1 MATDTGP
8 GGASAPD
15 TAPDNAPEIEGE
27 DPTEATAPPAS
38 NWGPTRASSALVLLL
53 VGAAVVGFVASV
65 GLAGPTALAVL
76 GGALLALA
84 LWAVGR
90 ERFRFPA
97 TVLANLALVP
107 VGGCLL
113 GAVAGAV
120 LVQYGG
126 VFPVDSPAEVVA
138 PALRI
143 AVEAL
148 AVGAVAVAALGAF
161 TTVGDTVSLDTLR
174 ACHSQALRMAM
185 PPVLAGFGLGL
196 LAVLSS
202 PTVGPTLD
210 PLAAL
215 GDVFGVAARLALSP
229 EPTDLAIGPFLAL
242 LGLSAV
248 GFSRLVAALPAEEF
262 ATAREGSEVETPLA
276 PALLR
281 VAGLATPVGTLLLGL
296 SLVVTSAEAV
306 LGPPGLRAALGGV
319 GGLAGSLASAPPLR
333 ALLVGFLLL
342 VAAVVGTVD
351 LLRRTVRES
360 TSDLFVGYVPFAVG
374 AGVVLL
380 AFTLEGTVLPTAIP
394 TVAANLGGFGDPF
407 ASLATGVVEF
417 YGGGVVVSALFG
429 VASLL
434 AVGVVSLLWVVRR
447 LGLVTERS
455 AGPTLAAV
463 GLLVAAGFG
472 TAVGHGPAL
481 AIGGV
486 AAALLVRDVGTYGT
500 TLGRELGRAAP
511 TRRTELVHAVG
522 AGLVA
527 VLGVGVATA
536 AARTAGVTALAL
548 PVPVGGPLLAA
559 AVALVLLVLILR

>member
-1 MATDTGP
+1 MD
-8 GGASAPD
+8 
-15 TAPDNAPEIEGE
+15 EK
-27 DPTEATAPPAS
+27 
-38 NWGPTRASSALVLLL
+38 
-53 VGAAVVGFVASV
+53 
-65 GLAGPTALAVL
+65 
-76 GGALLALA
+76 
-84 LWAVGR
+84 
-90 ERFRFPA
+90 
-97 TVLANLALVP
+97 
-107 VGGCLL
+107 
-113 GAVAGAV
+113 
-120 LVQYGG
+120 
-126 VFPVDSPAEVVA
+126 
-138 PALRI
+138 
-143 AVEAL
+143 
-148 AVGAVAVAALGAF
+148 
-161 TTVGDTVSLDTLR
+161 
-174 ACHSQALRMAM
+174 
-185 PPVLAGFGLGL
+185 
-196 LAVLSS
+196 
-202 PTVGPTLD
+202 
-210 PLAAL
+210 
-215 GDVFGVAARLALSP
+215 
-229 EPTDLAIGPFLAL
+229 
-242 LGLSAV
+242 
-248 GFSRLVAALPAEEF
+248 RLVDALF
-262 ATAREGSEVETPLA
+262 G
-276 PALLR
+276 
-281 VAGLATPVGTLLLGL
+281 
-296 SLVVTSAEAV
+296 
-306 LGPPGLRAALGGV
+306 
-319 GGLAGSLASAPPLR
+319 
-333 ALLVGFLLL
+333 LL

-559 AVALVLLVLILR
+559 AVALVLLVLILI